1 MTVTNDIEKDTKAN
15 FAVAE
20 VVDNSASA
28 TPTLTEASIYGNESA
43 MAKTATVVTVERSPL
58 ELATAV
64 DTEESDKRKADLCCG
79 SCCDYLRACVI
90 VNIVTIVYNG
100 LGIFLY
106 IIGVSFLNSA
116 VNSDDIVFD
125 DDEVEAMV
133 DQVNDM
139 FVIAFVLAGLSL
151 LFAIIGIVGA
161 AKYNKAVVLATGVY
175 YIIDVFLVAILQQD
189 FTGAVMMLF
198 FAYPHIGLFL
208 AIKRGHITKETY
220 ERERY
225 CCCDGSPR

>member
-79 SCCDYLRACVI
+79 SCCDVSSIHFVLCGFSSVLYCR
-90 VNIVTIVYNG
+90 NSH
-100 LGIFLY
+100 IFLADDPKFPFCCTTFPSHPT
-106 IIGVSFLNSA
+106 VS
-116 VNSDDIVFD
+116 
-125 DDEVEAMV
+125 
-133 DQVNDM
+133 
-139 FVIAFVLAGLSL
+139 
-151 LFAIIGIVGA
+151 
-161 AKYNKAVVLATGVY
+161 
-175 YIIDVFLVAILQQD
+175 
-189 FTGAVMMLF
+189 
-198 FAYPHIGLFL
+198 
-208 AIKRGHITKETY
+208 
-220 ERERY
+220 
-225 CCCDGSPR
+225 